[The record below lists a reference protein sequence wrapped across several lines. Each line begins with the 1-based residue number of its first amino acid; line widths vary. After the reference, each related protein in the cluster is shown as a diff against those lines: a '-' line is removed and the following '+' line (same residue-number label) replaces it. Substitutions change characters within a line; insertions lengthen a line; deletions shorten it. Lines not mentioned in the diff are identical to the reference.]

1 MACHWELVLKVHHSL
16 LLIANLVFAGDNQ
29 EDQLDV
35 DAEEGKGAI
44 FDLQDV
50 EQHPPLIENNEEVL
64 GEVVNVGRVQ
74 EPMEYSLIIS
84 FDCKKRKKQCGQDHD
99 YDAERLFFDM
109 IYGANI
115 MVDGDDED
123 DMKLKNKK
131 WSPSLLGYFLQPIF
145 ACDDDDILERPQFM
159 YISDKVKELQET
171 NRGTIDASLSFLED
185 QIHDEAIEIVGSSNG
200 YLLCCVNTHY
210 IICNPVTREWK
221 TLPEPHKSYEYA
233 PLAFVCRGA
242 NNSSLDGITFEIFRV
257 GVSNPRELAT
267 TLDMEIFSSLTNE
280 WRESSFIPDSPF
292 LLVVA
297 NVPAFVFGDV
307 ILWRDMR
314 NKLVAY
320 NRAEECVQVLDL
332 PWNDDDNKYLG
343 LSEGKIH
350 YATLA
355 DKGHYFEMWVLEDY
369 RRIESESAW
378 MMKYRLSFDTICKEN
393 PKVRIRKN
401 YVVALEGYNVGI
413 EVTYCQSGIC
423 WDNQED
429 QLDVDAEEGEG
440 AVFDLQDVEQHPPLI
455 ENNEEVLGEVVNV
468 GHVQEPVEDSVY
480 ITYSTI
486 NQENIRL
493 GTHTYLGFTLTK
505 VLVKTLDSGAE
516 RLVVKMVLMKILVSC
531 MQAGDEYT
539 GSPSLLGYFLQPIFA
554 CDDDDILE
562 RPQFMYISDE
572 VKELQE
578 TNRGT
583 IDASLSFLEDQIHDE
598 AIEIVGSSNGYLLC
612 CVNTHYIIC
621 NPVTREWKTLPEPH
635 KSYEYAPLAFVCRG
649 ANNSSLDGITFEIF
663 RVGVSNPME
672 LATTL
677 DMEIFSFVFGDVI
690 LWRDMRNKLV
700 AYNRA
705 EECVQVLDLPWNDDD
720 NKYLGLSEG
729 KIHYA
734 TLADKGHYFEM
745 WVLEDYRRIE
755 SESAWMMKYR
765 LSFDT
770 ICKENPRV
778 RIRKNYVVALEGYNV
793 GIEGFHPF
801 NSQVVILIN
810 FDGKPYWFDL
820 ESCNL
825 KEFKGYKFLMPSYF
839 PYECSSSISEA

>member
-1 MACHWELVLKVHHSL
+1 MAYLGNHNVELVYFTQAGELRHAFINVIHPGEYLRLQLH
-16 LLIANLVFAGDNQ
+16 IANLVFAGDNQ

-35 DAEEGKGAI
+35 DAEEGEGAV

-64 GEVVNVGRVQ
+64 GEVVNKVLVKTLDSG
-74 EPMEYSLIIS
+74 
-84 FDCKKRKKQCGQDHD
+84 
-99 YDAERLFFDM
+99 AERLVVKM
-109 IYGANI
+109 LLMKILVSCMQA
-115 MVDGDDED
+115 GDEYIG
-123 DMKLKNKK
+123 
-131 WSPSLLGYFLQPIF
+131 SPSLLGYFLQPIF

-159 YISDKVKELQET
+159 YISDEVKELQET

-200 YLLCCVNTHY
+200 YLLCCVNMHY

-242 NNSSLDGITFEIFRV
+242 NDSSLDGITFEIFRV

-332 PWNDDDNKYLG
+332 PWNDGDNKYLG

-350 YATLA
+350 YARLA

-378 MMKYRLSFDTICKEN
+378 MMKYRF
-393 PKVRIRKN
+393 
-401 YVVALEGYNVGI
+401 
-413 EVTYCQSGIC
+413 
-423 WDNQED
+423 
-429 QLDVDAEEGEG
+429 
-440 AVFDLQDVEQHPPLI
+440 
-455 ENNEEVLGEVVNV
+455 
-468 GHVQEPVEDSVY
+468 
-480 ITYSTI
+480 
-486 NQENIRL
+486 
-493 GTHTYLGFTLTK
+493 
-505 VLVKTLDSGAE
+505 
-516 RLVVKMVLMKILVSC
+516 
-531 MQAGDEYT
+531 
-539 GSPSLLGYFLQPIFA
+539 
-554 CDDDDILE
+554 
-562 RPQFMYISDE
+562 
-572 VKELQE
+572 
-578 TNRGT
+578 
-583 IDASLSFLEDQIHDE
+583 
-598 AIEIVGSSNGYLLC
+598 
-612 CVNTHYIIC
+612 
-621 NPVTREWKTLPEPH
+621 
-635 KSYEYAPLAFVCRG
+635 
-649 ANNSSLDGITFEIF
+649 
-663 RVGVSNPME
+663 
-672 LATTL
+672 
-677 DMEIFSFVFGDVI
+677 
-690 LWRDMRNKLV
+690 
-700 AYNRA
+700 
-705 EECVQVLDLPWNDDD
+705 
-720 NKYLGLSEG
+720 
-729 KIHYA
+729 
-734 TLADKGHYFEM
+734 
-745 WVLEDYRRIE
+745 
-755 SESAWMMKYR
+755 
-765 LSFDT
+765 SFDT

>member
-1 MACHWELVLKVHHSL
+1 MPYTRNGSGYEWDTSFKHADNVVGA
-16 LLIANLVFAGDNQ
+16 LLIGIGKANSGKKKDFPKAGNLTSARRDKCYTMG
-29 EDQLDV
+29 DV
-35 DAEEGKGAI
+35 YCGKGGSIEEPIKVKTGVSDRVSKSTAMGYLVSRPKLGTMIYSNRMCLAKFRVALGDYKYGISCKAI
-44 FDLQDV
+44 R
-50 EQHPPLIENNEEVL
+50 
-64 GEVVNVGRVQ
+64 VGLDRGNGKQLEHLHNSSLYCWPCIGNLRQRITLKDECRVQ
-74 EPMEYSLIIS
+74 HVHRYENI
-84 FDCKKRKKQCGQDHD
+84 CGIFVGKLLC
-99 YDAERLFFDM
+99 RDM
-109 IYGANI
+109 YR
-115 MVDGDDED
+115 
-123 DMKLKNKK
+123 
-131 WSPSLLGYFLQPIF
+131 SPSLLGYFLQPIF
-145 ACDDDDILERPQFM
+145 ACDDDILERPQFM
-159 YISDKVKELQET
+159 YISDEVKELQET

-185 QIHDEAIEIVGSSNG
+185 QIHDEAIELVGSSNG

-242 NNSSLDGITFEIFRV
+242 NDSSLDGITFEIFRV

-350 YATLA
+350 YA
-355 DKGHYFEMWVLEDY
+355 
-369 RRIESESAW
+369 R
-378 MMKYRLSFDTICKEN
+378 
-393 PKVRIRKN
+393 
-401 YVVALEGYNVGI
+401 
-413 EVTYCQSGIC
+413 
-423 WDNQED
+423 
-429 QLDVDAEEGEG
+429 
-440 AVFDLQDVEQHPPLI
+440 
-455 ENNEEVLGEVVNV
+455 
-468 GHVQEPVEDSVY
+468 
-480 ITYSTI
+480 
-486 NQENIRL
+486 
-493 GTHTYLGFTLTK
+493 
-505 VLVKTLDSGAE
+505 
-516 RLVVKMVLMKILVSC
+516 
-531 MQAGDEYT
+531 
-539 GSPSLLGYFLQPIFA
+539 
-554 CDDDDILE
+554 
-562 RPQFMYISDE
+562 
-572 VKELQE
+572 
-578 TNRGT
+578 
-583 IDASLSFLEDQIHDE
+583 
-598 AIEIVGSSNGYLLC
+598 
-612 CVNTHYIIC
+612 
-621 NPVTREWKTLPEPH
+621 
-635 KSYEYAPLAFVCRG
+635 
-649 ANNSSLDGITFEIF
+649 
-663 RVGVSNPME
+663 
-672 LATTL
+672 
-677 DMEIFSFVFGDVI
+677 
-690 LWRDMRNKLV
+690 
-700 AYNRA
+700 
-705 EECVQVLDLPWNDDD
+705 
-720 NKYLGLSEG
+720 
-729 KIHYA
+729 
-734 TLADKGHYFEM
+734 LADKGHYFEM